1 LLTHDVTTMSRYA
14 YDRVEAGSP
23 MPGLFEIPTSLP
35 LAVAIEELVLIAEA
49 SREGEWDGQVRYLPL
64 R

>member
-1 LLTHDVTTMSRYA
+1 MTTTSRYA
-14 YDRVEAGSP
+14 YDRVTAGSP

-35 LAVAIEELVLIAEA
+35 LAVAIEDLVLIAEA
-49 SREGEWDGQVRYLPL
+49 SLEGEWDGQVRYLPL

>member
-1 LLTHDVTTMSRYA
+1 
-14 YDRVEAGSP
+14 

-35 LAVAIEELVLIAEA
+35 LAVAIEDLVLIAEA
-49 SREGEWDGQVRYLPL
+49 SLEGEWDGQVRYLPL